1 MNSGLFIND
10 ELLNWDPVGNIQDAG
25 ASFIGV
31 IALVVLYLLFNKK
44 IKGADIDLR
53 LTKEISIDRDCWVVE
68 IEDKNGFN
76 PFHNL
81 DG

>member
-1 MNSGLFIND
+1 MENLYNFILQTLNKAIKLSLTFLCLGVIIQLLIND

-44 IKGADIDLR
+44 
-53 LTKEISIDRDCWVVE
+53 
-68 IEDKNGFN
+68 
-76 PFHNL
+76 
-81 DG
+81 